1 MTAQA
6 QIAASAARTAADAD
20 ARPNL
25 RASRLV
31 LEANATFAVAWRE
44 VLRAIKSRQMIAIN
58 IIFPVLFMGLMG
70 GMIQQNL
77 GSALPFSY
85 LPYML
90 VGMVAQTMYQGGLMG
105 VTTLIEERENGFT
118 AELFV
123 APITRYAVLL
133 GRIVG
138 ASLASMVSLIGVLAM
153 IVVMQIPVDFVD
165 VLRVLVLAPVLALA
179 GGALGVLFIGFVQ
192 DPKTADVGSM
202 LLVMPQMF
210 LAGSIIP
217 NAGIVGDPGRAG
229 QGDADDLRDRPR
241 PKRLLRG
248 QARVRVR
255 GPVPLLR
262 GPGRDRRDLRG
273 LPGHRHGHVRSN
285 GPQPVD
291 LRPRVTGPLLL
302 RSRPPAVPLRRRP
315 FVGRVE
321 IGSGGRLGC
330 VSCCALAGRANAT
343 ESAAVPAIPV
353 RISPRRIQVRPMA
366 GPFGRR
372 LWSVTSNSD
381 RRAVRTGRR
390 GSSSLAGRAATGDG
404 DGERRAA
411 WGRYAVRFDVT

>member
-1 MTAQA
+1 MTAQSRM
-6 QIAASAARTAADAD
+6 AASAARTASDAG
-20 ARPNL
+20 ARPAL

-70 GMIQQNL
+70 GMIAQNL
-77 GSALPFSY
+77 GKALPFAY

-90 VGMVAQTMYQGGLMG
+90 VGMVAQTMYQGGMIG
-105 VTTLIEERENGFT
+105 VTTLVEERENGFT

-123 APITRYAVLL
+123 APITRYSVLL
-133 GRIVG
+133 GRIIG

-217 NAGIVGDPGRAG
+217 NAASSGILGILAKLMPMTYVIDLARNVFYAG
-229 QGDADDLRDRPR
+229 KPEYAAVVQYPFL
-241 PKRLLRG
+241 
-248 QARVRVR
+248 
-255 GPVPLLR
+255 
-262 GPGRDRRDLRG
+262 
-273 LPGHRHGHVRSN
+273 
-285 GPQPVD
+285 VD
-291 LRPRVTGPLLL
+291 LAVT
-302 RSRPPAVPLRRRP
+302 AAI
-315 FVGRVE
+315 FVSFLV
-321 IGSGGRLGC
+321 IGT
-330 VSCCALAGRANAT
+330 V
-343 ESAAVPAIPV
+343 
-353 RISPRRIQVRPMA
+353 M
-366 GPFGRR
+366 F
-372 LWSVTSNSD
+372 
-381 RRAVRTGRR
+381 VRTDRNR
-390 GSSSLAGRAATGDG
+390 
-404 DGERRAA
+404 
-411 WGRYAVRFDVT
+411 